1 MAQITVITSAY
12 NVGAYIERYVSSLKS
27 QTFKDFVV
35 ICRDDHSSD
44 DTLEKLREL
53 CKDDDR
59 FQIIESAQNEGVYYN
74 LKQTLDSVET
84 PYLCFLDPDD
94 WIDDA
99 YLESLYDAIV
109 QSDADMAK
117 ASLARDYDTGRVVY
131 DHKNAKIRKDIS
143 KRRHVALHFAVV
155 NGLQIYTGR
164 VSYASI
170 IYRFKL
176 VHRDWSGIAT
186 IFLY

>member
-99 YLESLYDAIV
+99 YWKVYTMPSFKAMPIWQKRVLLAIMTRGESSMIIRMRRFAKIY
-109 QSDADMAK
+109 QSDAM
-117 ASLARDYDTGRVVY
+117 
-131 DHKNAKIRKDIS
+131 
-143 KRRHVALHFAVV
+143 
-155 NGLQIYTGR
+155 
-164 VSYASI
+164 
-170 IYRFKL
+170 
-176 VHRDWSGIAT
+176 
-186 IFLY
+186 

>member
-143 KRRHVALHFAVV
+143 KRRHVALHFCGSQWIT
-155 NGLQIYTGR
+155 NL
-164 VSYASI
+164 
-170 IYRFKL
+170 YRTSFI
-176 VHRDWSGIAT
+176 R
-186 IFLY
+186 